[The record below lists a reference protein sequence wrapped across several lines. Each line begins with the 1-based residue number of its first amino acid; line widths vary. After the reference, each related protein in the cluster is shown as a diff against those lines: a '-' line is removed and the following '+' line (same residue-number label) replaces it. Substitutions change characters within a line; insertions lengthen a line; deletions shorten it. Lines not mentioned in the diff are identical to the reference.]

1 MRYAVPLVDLDAA
14 WRTPAGSALVEATL
28 DDQEHDDA
36 DVVTVHGKDAIVLR
50 GPRPRVAAIVAAFVA
65 AVAVAPSAPTVRVFA
80 NDGAGWYRVT
90 VAPAAVELPEEQP
103 VFEDDEAEEA
113 LAHA

>member
-90 VAPAAVELPEEQP
+90 VAPAAIELPEEQP
-103 VFEDDEAEEA
+103 VFEDEEAEEA